1 MPAAARAPEVAAAL
15 KLPFAEQIAFFR
27 GKLGNLV
34 PTAKWTDLWQQEHD
48 VAFMV
53 AGAAKADLLAD
64 LAEAVDKA
72 IADGETIQQF
82 RRRFLEI
89 IQRHGWAGFT
99 GDDRTTDRPQ
109 GGRGL
114 AWRTRVIYETNLLTS
129 YAAGRR
135 AQLEDG
141 GYTHWMYKH
150 SDFVQR
156 PRPHHVA
163 LNGIV
168 RPKDDPFWQTH
179 YPPNGWGCRCRVL
192 GVRSPAQARRLG
204 GDWDKPLPSWAGQ
217 TDPKTGAPV
226 GVDKGFG
233 YMPGGSVV
241 DRTRAL
247 RDKLTKLPTQLANAL
262 SEDVSGYE
270 LKQAIRKAG
279 ADVLRLAKGDA
290 QKTEYATLID
300 QRGRVLWTKRG
311 GESYVD
317 FTDAETVQMRGGVLI
332 HNHPSDLSLS
342 MADLLLARDTG
353 LSRIY
358 AFGHE
363 GSIYAARVP
372 NRIGVDSIIR
382 TRNSVEDKVYEH
394 FRRLIRS
401 GKISVQQAERYHHHA
416 INMTISRL
424 GIIKYSGVVRGGTP
438 GWVHDVVRKIADE
451 MRGG

>member
-1 MPAAARAPEVAAAL
+1 MPAARAPEVAAAL

-34 PTAKWTDLWQQEHD
+34 PTARWDDLMHAEHD

-89 IQRHGWAGFT
+89 IQRRGWAGFT

-204 GDWDKPLPSWAGQ
+204 GDPDKPLPSWVGQ
-217 TDPKTGAPV
+217 RDPKTGQPV
-226 GVDKGFG
+226 GVDKGFA

-241 DRTRAL
+241 ERVRAL
-247 RDKLTKLPTQLANAL
+247 AKKTIQWEYAIAKAYMDAVPQTARDAFATAQRSAAETADIVRRYAERALGLRNGAPVPPPTSPYQTIGLLTSDQSRKISAITGIDKLVNELYDWAL
-262 SEDVSGYE
+262 DPYAVRHIHNQHGDVSVEARRGQIAVSADDYRLLPRIINDARRIE
-270 LKQAIRKAG
+270 DAGVTDTGRRAI
-279 ADVLRLAKGDA
+279 
-290 QKTEYATLID
+290 E
-300 QRGRVLWTKRG
+300 
-311 GESYVD
+311 
-317 FTDAETVQMRGGVLI
+317 LI
-332 HNHPSDLSLS
+332 HDI
-342 MADLLLARDTG
+342 D
-353 LSRIY
+353 
-358 AFGHE
+358 
-363 GSIYAARVP
+363 
-372 NRIGVDSIIR
+372 GVEYHAVFEVLPKRRMVALKTMYKRKVRPPIIR
-382 TRNSVEDKVYEH
+382 
-394 FRRLIRS
+394 
-401 GKISVQQAERYHHHA
+401 
-416 INMTISRL
+416 
-424 GIIKYSGVVRGGTP
+424 P
-438 GWVHDVVRKIADE
+438 
-451 MRGG
+451 